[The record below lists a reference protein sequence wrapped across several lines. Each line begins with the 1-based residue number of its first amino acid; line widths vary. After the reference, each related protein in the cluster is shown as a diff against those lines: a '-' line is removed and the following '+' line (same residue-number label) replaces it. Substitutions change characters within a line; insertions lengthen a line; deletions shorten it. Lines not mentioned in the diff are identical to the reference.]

1 MPDDKENK
9 RHVREIVNSEIEISN
24 RYVHRVV
31 GLEINSDQVTVETK
45 RKKRLSFWQANR
57 HSQLREFNVCLQV

>member
-1 MPDDKENK
+1 MSDDKENK

-45 RKKRLSFWQANR
+45 RKKTLFLT
-57 HSQLREFNVCLQV
+57 SQSTFATSRV

>member
-45 RKKRLSFWQANR
+45 RKKRLSF
-57 HSQLREFNVCLQV
+57 